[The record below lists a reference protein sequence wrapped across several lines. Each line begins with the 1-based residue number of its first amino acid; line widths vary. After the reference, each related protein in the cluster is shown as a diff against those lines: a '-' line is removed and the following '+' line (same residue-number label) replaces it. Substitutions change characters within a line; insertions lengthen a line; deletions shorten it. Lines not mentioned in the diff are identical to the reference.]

1 MFLKRPSV
9 PLALS
14 SVLECLITCRNPYN
28 LPDYVFPNKR
38 NVFPPWKQLR
48 FFKAHPNLESRD
60 VAFSHRFPKKLYI
73 VGFLK
78 THSLFET
85 QLFSR
90 SLTNEK
96 LHFSLEALSPYL
108 SPSSLL
114 ESLFPEVRFSC
125 HPMPF
130 WDTHGIPRGPIDPLF
145 ALYFPL
151 LSQEENWGHKLFFL
165 ILRAFRKVKKK
176 VSRTARP

>member
-28 LPDYVFPNKR
+28 LPDYVFPNKN
-38 NVFPPWKQLR
+38 NVFSPWKQLR
-48 FFKAHPNLESRD
+48 FCLRRIQIWNQGMLHFLIGFKKT
-60 VAFSHRFPKKLYI
+60 VYCWVF
-73 VGFLK
+73 K

-145 ALYFPL
+145 ALYFSLNKASYKPFWL
-151 LSQEENWGHKLFFL
+151 KS
-165 ILRAFRKVKKK
+165 FRG
-176 VSRTARP
+176 SRLPPAS